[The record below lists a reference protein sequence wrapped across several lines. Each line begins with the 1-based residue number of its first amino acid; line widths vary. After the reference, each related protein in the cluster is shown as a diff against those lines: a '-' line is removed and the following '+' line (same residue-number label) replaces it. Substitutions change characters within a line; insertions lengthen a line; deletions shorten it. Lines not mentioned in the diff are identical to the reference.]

1 MSKLNV
7 NYAGNEYSKFRPSY
21 SPEIYSL
28 IYQFHAQNGGEYD
41 LALDVGCGTGQAAI
55 EIAQKFTQVYG
66 IDTLPEQINNA
77 TARDNIVYQVG
88 PGEDLSKFNDHSVDL
103 ITVGTAFH
111 WFDHA
116 KFFDEAKR
124 VLKPNGTL
132 AVFGYFYPVIKNE
145 TKANDTVKAV
155 THGLFDKYANTNVR
169 FMQNMYRDIKFPF
182 EIQKWYITPKSED
195 ITNISEPTEGPLM
208 EASMTIENFGPYIKT
223 SSAYFNYIDDVEN
236 KGKGDPV
243 DNMIPQL
250 MKDLNVTDPKQT
262 IQLEWPTALIV
273 AKNDAVPLH

>member
-21 SPEIYSL
+21 SREIYSL
-28 IYQFHAQNGGEYD
+28 IYQFHSQNGGEYIY
-41 LALDVGCGTGQAAI
+41 ALDVGCGTGQVTV
-55 EIAQKFTQVYG
+55 EIAKKFTQVYG
-66 IDTLPEQINNA
+66 FDTLAEQINHA
-77 TARDNIVYQVG
+77 TARDNIVYHVG
-88 PGEDLSKFNDHSVDL
+88 PGEDLSKFSDHCLDL

-132 AVFGYFYPVIKNE
+132 AVFGYYFPVIKNE
-145 TKANDTVKAV
+145 TKANDTVKSV
-155 THGLFDKYANTNVR
+155 TYGIFDKYANTNVR

-182 EIQKWYITPKSED
+182 ELQKWYITPKSED
-195 ITNISEPTEGPLM
+195 VTNISEPTQGSLM
-208 EASMTIENFGPYIKT
+208 EATMTIERFGHYIKT
-223 SSAYFNYIDDVEN
+223 ASAYLNYMDDEKN

-243 DNMIPQL
+243 DLMIPQL
-250 MKDLNVTDPKQT
+250 MKDLGVTDLNHF
-262 IQLEWPTALIV
+262 IQLEWPTALII
-273 AKNDAVPLH
+273 AKNDA